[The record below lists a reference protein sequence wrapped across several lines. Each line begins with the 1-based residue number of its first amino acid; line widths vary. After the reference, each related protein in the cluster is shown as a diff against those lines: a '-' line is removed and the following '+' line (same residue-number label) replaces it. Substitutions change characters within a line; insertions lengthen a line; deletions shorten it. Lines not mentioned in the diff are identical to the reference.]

1 MAAVLTQHQI
11 GIIIFLSAL
20 LIIAASNWWALQRLD
35 QQAANYSH
43 PIQLPNVSVLIP
55 ARNEAEN
62 ILPMIESILNQ
73 DYPNFQIFVL
83 DDNSDDETGSLLAA
97 LASAD
102 SRVCFLKGQPLPEGW
117 MGKQWACHQLMQA
130 ATGELLLFTDADTRH
145 QPHALHNAVVVM
157 LAERIDLLSALP
169 FQEVTTLGERLI
181 VPLLYWSFMVFIPL
195 HLAYRIKLPAISMAI
210 GQFML
215 IRRHALEKI
224 GGFEPIRKN
233 AADDLSMVRRV
244 KANGFHWKVMD
255 AGMDIHCRMYKNFKQ
270 ASQGISKNLFAVF
283 DYRTLPFILVWLWLG
298 LVFLGPPIVLL
309 VGALSKLVNNSS
321 QLLAGIAIF
330 EAFILWLLV
339 VKRFRFPL
347 QVALLYP
354 LNMLASIVLALRAV
368 ILNFQG
374 KATWKGRR
382 LARQDSQWFLKD

>member
-97 LASAD
+97 LASVD
-102 SRVCFLKGQPLPEGW
+102 SRVTFLEGQPLPEGW

-169 FQEVTTLGERLI
+169 FQEVTTWGERLI

-255 AGMDIHCRMYKNFKQ
+255 AGMDIQCRMYKNFKQ

-283 DYRTLPFILVWLWLG
+283 DYRTLPFILAWLWLG

-309 VGALSKLVNNSS
+309 AGALGRLVNHSS

-347 QVALLYP
+347 QVALFYP
-354 LNMLASIVLALRAV
+354 FNMLASIILALRAV